1 MSVGRRPAI
10 ILAPVIL
17 LAACAGGHPPLATIE
32 RIPGSGSRDGGTIV
46 PVDSTRTIHRA
57 AGTTSGTNGEIRPIR
72 DSAGTTGTVLPRR
85 EGAPSTAGEI
95 VPLHDTSAVVPLDG
109 TRWQGTAI
117 DGPVTLEFLV
127 GGFLRYTTANG
138 TFANGSWHQDGNAV
152 TFEMN
157 SHYADYTGHIHG
169 TRMSGRGEN
178 RAGRTF
184 DWEATRQ

>member
-1 MSVGRRPAI
+1 MPAGRRPEHWIAS
-10 ILAPVIL
+10 LSL

-32 RIPGSGSRDGGTIV
+32 RIPGSATREGGAIV
-46 PVDSTRTIHRA
+46 PVDSARTIHRA
-57 AGTTSGTNGEIRPIR
+57 AGTTATTTGEIHPLR
-72 DSAGTTGTVLPRR
+72 DSGAVAGMIAPRR
-85 EGAPSTAGEI
+85 TDAAATAGEI

-109 TRWQGTAI
+109 TRWQGSAI
-117 DGPVTLEFLV
+117 DGPVTLEFLI

-138 TFANGSWHQDGNAV
+138 TFSNGTWHQEGNAV

-157 SHYADYTGHIHG
+157 SHYADYTGHIRG
-169 TRMSGRGEN
+169 PRMSGHGEN

>member
-1 MSVGRRPAI
+1 MSVGRRPALV
-10 ILAPVIL
+10 LAPVLL
-17 LAACAGGHPPLATIE
+17 LAACAGGHPPLGTIE
-32 RIPGSGSRDGGTIV
+32 RIPGSTTREGGTIV

-57 AGTTSGTNGEIRPIR
+57 
-72 DSAGTTGTVLPRR
+72 TGTEPSTGAEIHPLHDRGAAAGAVAPRG
-85 EGAPSTAGEI
+85 EGAAATAGEI

-109 TRWQGTAI
+109 TRWQGSAI

-127 GGFLRYTTANG
+127 GGFLRYTTSNG
-138 TFANGSWHQDGNAV
+138 TFSNGTWHQEGNAV

-157 SHYADYTGHIHG
+157 AHYADYTGRIRG
-169 TRMSGRGEN
+169 TRMSGHGEN